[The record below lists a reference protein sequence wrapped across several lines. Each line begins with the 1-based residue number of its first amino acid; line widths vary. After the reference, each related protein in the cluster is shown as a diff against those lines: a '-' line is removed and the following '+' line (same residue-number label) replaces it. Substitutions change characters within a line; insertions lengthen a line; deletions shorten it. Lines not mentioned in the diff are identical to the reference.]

1 MTGQPEQPGLK
12 ASPHGSGNDG
22 RLDIGGD
29 FPILQRRVNGQ
40 PLVYLDSAAT
50 TQKPR
55 QVLDSVRSY
64 YEDCNSNV
72 HRAAH
77 TMADEATSAF
87 EGAREKLRALIGAAH
102 TREML
107 FTRGTTEGIN
117 LVAASMTTL
126 IEAGEEILITE
137 MEHHS
142 NIVPWQMLCER
153 TGARLV
159 ASRVTPT
166 GEIDLDDF
174 HAKLGP
180 GTRLLAVTHVSN
192 ALGTV
197 NPVADLIEAAQR
209 FGAWTLIDGAQ
220 AVAHLPIDVRQLDCD
235 FYAFSGHKMF
245 GPTGIGAL
253 YGKTERLDALPPSHG
268 GGEMIE
274 HVTIERTI
282 YNRLPYKFEA
292 GTPNIA
298 GAVGLGAAVDY
309 LRSLPRAELLAREQ
323 SLVDSTVSRL
333 KQLPGVKI
341 VGEPGERL
349 SVVSF
354 LVDGGHPHDFG
365 TLLDQQ
371 GIAVR
376 TGHHCAMPLM
386 ERLGIPG
393 TIRASFS
400 LYNSLSD
407 VERLVAGV
415 EKAMDFI

>member
-1 MTGQPEQPGLK
+1 MTKHPDCPRPATSGA
-12 ASPHGSGNDG
+12 ASHRAGE
-22 RLDIGGD
+22 LDISGD
-29 FPILQRRVNGQ
+29 FPLLQRTVNGQ
-40 PLVYLDSAAT
+40 PLVYLDNAAT

-55 QVLDSVRSY
+55 QVLDSIRDY
-64 YEDCNSNV
+64 YEGYNANV

-77 TMADEATSAF
+77 SIADAATTAF
-87 EGAREKLRALIGAAH
+87 EGAREKVRALVGAAQ
-102 TREML
+102 TEEIL
-107 FTRGTTEGIN
+107 FTRGTTDAIN
-117 LVAASMTTL
+117 LVATSMASL
-126 IEAGEEILITE
+126 LKPGDEILITE

-153 TGARLV
+153 TGAALV
-159 ASRVTPT
+159 AARVTPA
-166 GEIDLDDF
+166 GELDLDDF
-174 HAKLGP
+174 HGKLSAR
-180 GTRLLAVTHVSN
+180 TRIMAVSHVSN
-192 ALGTV
+192 ALGTI
-197 NPVADLIEAAQR
+197 NPVADLIRAAR
-209 FGAWTLIDGAQ
+209 GHGAWTLIDGAQ
-220 AVAHLPIDVRQLDCD
+220 AVQHLPIDVRQLGCD

-253 YGKTERLDALPPSHG
+253 YGKAERLNAMPPHQG

-274 HVTIERTI
+274 QVTLAKTT

-298 GAVGLGAAVDY
+298 GAIGLGAAVDY
-309 LRSLPRAELLAREQ
+309 LGALPHAQLLAREQ
-323 SLVDSTVSRL
+323 HLVDLAVNRL
-333 KQLPGVKI
+333 KQLPGLRI
-341 VGEPGERL
+341 IGEPTERL

-354 LVDGGHPHDFG
+354 LLDRGHPHDFG

-386 ERLGIPG
+386 ERLGITG

-400 LYNSLSD
+400 LYNSPAD

>member
-1 MTGQPEQPGLK
+1 MTGRAQPSNPH
-12 ASPHGSGNDG
+12 ASSAEAG
-22 RLDIGGD
+22 RGGGIDIRGD
-29 FPILQRRVNGQ
+29 FPILGRAVNAQ
-40 PLVYLDSAAT
+40 PLVYLDNAAT

-55 QVLDSVRSY
+55 QVLDSIRDY
-64 YEDCNSNV
+64 YEGCNANV

-77 TMADEATSAF
+77 TLADEATTAF
-87 EGAREKLRALIGAAH
+87 EGAREKVRALLGAAH
-102 TREML
+102 SREIL
-107 FTRGTTEGIN
+107 FTRGTTEAIN
-117 LVAASMTTL
+117 LVASGMTAL
-126 IEAGEEILITE
+126 VRPGDEILITE

-153 TGARLV
+153 TGSRLV
-159 ASRVTPT
+159 ASRVTPS

-180 GTRLLAVTHVSN
+180 KTKLVAVVHVSN

-197 NPVADLIEAAQR
+197 NPVAELIAAARQV
-209 FGAWTLIDGAQ
+209 GAWTLIDGAQ
-220 AVAHLPIDVRQLDCD
+220 AVAHIPVDVQRLGCD
-235 FYAFSGHKMF
+235 FYAFSAHKTF

-253 YGKTERLDALPPSHG
+253 YGRAALLDELPPYQG

-274 HVTIERTI
+274 QVTIERTT

-298 GAVGLGAAVDY
+298 GAVGFGAAVDY
-309 LRSLPRAELLAREQ
+309 LRALPRIDLLAQEQ
-323 SLVDSTVSRL
+323 SLVEATVSRL
-333 KQLPGVKI
+333 KQWPGVTI
-341 VGEPGERL
+341 IGEPKERL

-354 LVDGGHPHDFG
+354 LIDGGHPHDFG

-407 VERLVAGV
+407 VERLIAGV

>member
-1 MTGQPEQPGLK
+1 MTGAPRQ
-12 ASPHGSGNDG
+12 ARSGAGQAPRVG
-22 RLDIGGD
+22 RLDISGD
-29 FPILQRRVNGQ
+29 FPLLRRTVNGQ
-40 PLVYLDSAAT
+40 PLTYLDNAAT

-55 QVLDSVRSY
+55 AVLDTIRDY
-64 YEDCNSNV
+64 YEGYNANV

-77 TMADEATSAF
+77 TIADEATTAF
-87 EGAREKLRALIGAAH
+87 EGAREKIRALIGAAH
-102 TREML
+102 TREIL
-107 FTRGTTEGIN
+107 FTRGTTDAIN
-117 LVAASMTTL
+117 LVAAGMTSM
-126 IEAGEEILITE
+126 IKPGDEILITE

-142 NIVPWQMLCER
+142 NMVPWQMLCER
-153 TGARLV
+153 TGATLV
-159 ASRVTPT
+159 AGRVTAA
-166 GEIDLDDF
+166 GELDLDDF

-180 GTRLLAVTHVSN
+180 RTRLMAVGHVSN

-197 NPVADLIEAAQR
+197 NPVADLIRAAHR
-209 FGAWTLIDGAQ
+209 FGAWALIDGAQ
-220 AVAHLPIDVRQLDCD
+220 AVQHLPIDVRQLDCD

-245 GPTGIGAL
+245 GPTGIGSL
-253 YGKTERLDALPPSHG
+253 YGKAELLSALPPYQG

-274 HVTIERTI
+274 HVTLARTT

-298 GAVGLGAAVDY
+298 GAVGFGAAVDY
-309 LRSLPRAELLAREQ
+309 LGSLPRAELLAQEQ
-323 SLVDSTVSRL
+323 SLVDSAVNRL
-333 KQLPGVKI
+333 KQLPRVRMI
-341 VGEPGERL
+341 GEPGQRI

-400 LYNSLSD
+400 LYNSAAD
-407 VERLVAGV
+407 VERLIAGV
-415 EKAMDFI
+415 QKAMDFI

>member
-1 MTGQPEQPGLK
+1 MTGRPNDSGSQ
-12 ASPHGSGNDG
+12 ASRSAIL
-22 RLDIGGD
+22 RASELDISGD
-29 FPILQRRVNGQ
+29 FPLLGRTINGQ
-40 PLVYLDSAAT
+40 PLVYLDNAAT

-55 QVLDSVRSY
+55 QVLDSIRAY
-64 YEDCNSNV
+64 YEGYNANV

-77 TMADEATSAF
+77 AIADEATAAF
-87 EGAREKLRALIGAAH
+87 EGAREKLRALVGARH
-102 TREML
+102 TEEIL
-107 FTRGTTEGIN
+107 FTRGTTDAIN
-117 LVAASMTTL
+117 LVAASLTSL
-126 IEAGEEILITE
+126 IKPDDEILVTE

-153 TGARLV
+153 TGAVLV
-159 ASRVTPT
+159 AARVTPA

-174 HAKLGP
+174 HAKLSSK
-180 GTRLLAVTHVSN
+180 TKLMAVAHVSN

-197 NPVADLIEAAQR
+197 NPVADLVRAAR
-209 FGAWTLIDGAQ
+209 RHGAWTLIDGAQ
-220 AVAHLPIDVRQLDCD
+220 AVQHLPVDVRQLDCD

-253 YGKTERLDALPPSHG
+253 YGKAELLNAMPPYQG

-274 HVTIERTI
+274 QVTMARTT

-298 GAVGLGAAVDY
+298 GAVGFGAAVDY
-309 LRSLPRAELLAREQ
+309 LCSLPRTRLLDREQ
-323 SLVDSTVSRL
+323 SLVDLAVSRL

-341 VGEPGERL
+341 VGEPAERL
-349 SVVSF
+349 SVISF
-354 LVDGGHPHDFG
+354 LVDSGHPHDFG

-386 ERLGIPG
+386 ERLGIVG

-400 LYNSLSD
+400 LYNSPQD